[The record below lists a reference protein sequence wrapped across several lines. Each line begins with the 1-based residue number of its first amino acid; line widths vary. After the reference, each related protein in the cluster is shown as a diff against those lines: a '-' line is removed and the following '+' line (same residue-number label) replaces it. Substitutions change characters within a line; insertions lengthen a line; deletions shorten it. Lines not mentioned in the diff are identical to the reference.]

1 MREVINL
8 GTVSEQQR
16 AAYYGILFA
25 LAEAD
30 GSFSDQEMHSIHAV
44 LDLSGFS
51 EQTLQRIRSYR
62 THPPNMTDCLVVLS
76 GADDELRY
84 GVLMS
89 LVDVAL
95 ADDVVRPAE
104 REALLEARV
113 ALNVDSGQLAS
124 METFVKAA
132 RAAGSRGGDERYD
145 ELRRSA
151 ASLAEA
157 DVPLS
162 AAYFTA
168 TVNGLNDR
176 GDQKALA
183 AIGLGLGMVPGAAV
197 SVLVGVTARVAV
209 SDLLHPAGERS
220 ERSSR
225 VERARQALVHLE
237 KSINDLVQRADDAQD
252 DADATELRDRC
263 EGLKQL
269 MRTRRSALEE
279 A

>member
-8 GTVSEQQR
+8 SAVPEPQR

-30 GSFSDQEMHSIHAV
+30 GSFADEEMQSILSV
-44 LDLSGFS
+44 LDLRELS
-51 EQTLQRIRSYR
+51 EPTLQRIRSYR
-62 THPPNMTDCLVVLS
+62 NHPPNMTDCLVVLS
-76 GADDELRY
+76 EADNELRY

-95 ADDVVRPAE
+95 ADGVVRPAE

-113 ALNVDSGQLAS
+113 ALNVDSSQLAV
-124 METFVKAA
+124 MESFVESTRAIGNDTTGAEYERLRCAA
-132 RAAGSRGGDERYD
+132 AT
-145 ELRRSA
+145 
-151 ASLAEA
+151 LAEA

-162 AAYFTA
+162 AAYFAA
-168 TVNGLNDR
+168 TVNALNDT
-176 GDQKALA
+176 GNEKALA

-209 SDLLHPAGERS
+209 SDILHPAGERS

-225 VERARQALVHLE
+225 TERARQALVHLE
-237 KSINDLVQRADDAQD
+237 KSINDLVGRVDRAQD
-252 DADATELRDRC
+252 AAEAAELQERC

>member
-8 GTVSEQQR
+8 STVSEQQR

-30 GSFSDQEMHSIHAV
+30 GSFSMEEMASIHSV
-44 LDLSGFS
+44 LDLGGLS
-51 EQTLQRIRSYR
+51 EPTLRRIRSYR
-62 THPPNMTDCLVVLS
+62 VHPPNMTDCLVVLS
-76 GADDELRY
+76 EADNELRY

-95 ADDVVRPAE
+95 ADDLVRPAE

-113 ALNVDSGQLAS
+113 ALNVDSAQLAV
-124 METFVKAA
+124 MEDFVKAA
-132 RAAGSRGGDERYD
+132 KAVRVSGSEESHE

-151 ASLAEA
+151 ATLAEA

-168 TVNGLNDR
+168 TVNALNDS
-176 GDQKALA
+176 GDEKALA
-183 AIGLGLGMVPGAAV
+183 AIGMGLGMVPGSAV

-209 SDLLHPAGERS
+209 SDLLHPAGERT
-220 ERSSR
+220 ERTSR
-225 VERARQALVHLE
+225 VERAQQALVHLE
-237 KSINDLVQRADDAQD
+237 KSINDLVERS
-252 DADATELRDRC
+252 DATQDAAEAADLQERC